1 MTDNRTGKIYQAIV
15 AIMRSVGAIGKES
28 ENTQQNYKYRGAE
41 AVYNRVQPLM
51 ATHGVFSVPRVLE
64 EKHETGTTS
73 KGGTMHWSFLRVE
86 YTFYADDGSNIVVVV
101 SGQGMDSGDK
111 STAKA
116 MTIAHRYAI
125 CQLLNIP
132 FAVEDPEQHSPEWSS
147 TLRGGITLRELNEV
161 KKQWIAARGADLNGK
176 TKEAKAL
183 AFQEFVH
190 SATGEPFDVADWQQW
205 RREDLESCIA
215 ALSPEV
221 SNADSESGGA

>member
-51 ATHGVFSVPRVLE
+51 ATQGVFSVPRVLE

-132 FAVEDPEQHSPEWSS
+132 FAVEDPEQHSPEWAS
-147 TLRGGITLRELNEV
+147 TLRGGITLRELNDL
-161 KKQWIAARGADLNGK
+161 KKEWAKAHAADLAGK
-176 TKEAKAL
+176 SKADLAL
-183 AFQEFVH
+183 AFQQFVREVTREEFAVN
-190 SATGEPFDVADWQQW
+190 DWQQW
-205 RREDLESCIA
+205 KREDLEVCVVE
-215 ALSPEV
+215 LSPE
-221 SNADSESGGA
+221 AD